1 MFRMRT
7 CSLLYEM
14 TKLFLTLAKVSIGDI
29 FPFLG
34 VHAIILINFSFSR
47 KENTEKSA
55 RLLAI
60 VVTMLLRES
69 RTLFEYPY

>member
-1 MFRMRT
+1 
-7 CSLLYEM
+7 M
-14 TKLFLTLAKVSIGDI
+14 TKPFLTLAKISIGDI
-29 FPFLG
+29 LPFLG
-34 VHAIILINFSFSR
+34 VNAIILINFSFSR
-47 KENTEKSA
+47 KAKTEKSA

>member
-1 MFRMRT
+1 
-7 CSLLYEM
+7 M
-14 TKLFLTLAKVSIGDI
+14 TKPFLTLATVSIRDI

-47 KENTEKSA
+47 KANAEKA
-55 RLLAI
+55 RMLAI

-69 RTLFEYPY
+69 RTLFEHPY